1 MTATDSSPAGVSV
14 RGNLVIGVASIAVG
28 AAVIPYGASMPYV
41 REGIPGP
48 GLFPMMIGGLLIIF
62 GVLILVTSLLSVR
75 RDRIHGEQMAA
86 AEAGNGSAVADGTA
100 ADTATETAAATTSAG
115 AAPAAGVSAEGTTPA
130 TTGPGTEDV
139 TGVPDDADDVPENEM
154 VTKAV
159 MDTDIGSN
167 GIRRWINGAI
177 LMGGILFYV
186 FFAEIL
192 GFPLTMAILVTAIVG
207 SLRAKWWVAVLTG
220 VLTALG
226 LWAMFEQGL
235 MVQLPDGPFK
245 GF

>member
-1 MTATDSSPAGVSV
+1 MSAADSSSEVSV

-28 AAVIPYGASMPYV
+28 AAVIPYGAGMPYI

-62 GVLILVTSLLSVR
+62 GVLIMVTSLLSVR

-86 AEAGNGSAVADGTA
+86 AEAESGSAVAGNGSAEAETPPADAG
-100 ADTATETAAATTSAG
+100 AG
-115 AAPAAGVSAEGTTPA
+115 AATSA
-130 TTGPGTEDV
+130 TTTSETTEAA
-139 TGVPDDADDVPENEM
+139 TGVPADADDLPEDEM
-154 VTKAV
+154 ATQAV
-159 MDTDIGSN
+159 MDTDIGSH

-177 LMGGILFYV
+177 LMGGIVFYV
-186 FFAEIL
+186 LFAEIL
-192 GFPLTMAILVTAIVG
+192 GFPLTMAILVTSIVW

-235 MVQLPDGPFK
+235 LVQLPDGPFR